1 MSRIGRMPIT
11 VPSGVEVSI
20 TGQSVAVKG
29 PKGSLAIAVPAPIQ
43 VSQADGV
50 ITVARPNEE
59 RVTRSLHGLSRSL
72 VANMVTGVTT
82 GYSLTINIVGVGY
95 RVAEKGKD
103 LEFQLGYSHP
113 INFPAPEGIS
123 YKVESPT
130 KLIINGIDKQ
140 LVGETAAKIKKLRK
154 ADPYKGKGLRLEAE
168 LRSARAQRRTRV
180 LVVLSVFVRRFQ
192 AHHHVHA

>member
-1 MSRIGRMPIT
+1 MSRIGRMPIA

-20 TGQSVAVKG
+20 TGQNVAVKG

-43 VSQADGV
+43 VSQAEGV

-59 RVTRSLHGLSRSL
+59 RVTRSLHGLSRTL
-72 VANMVTGVTT
+72 VANLVEGVTN

-113 INFPAPEGIS
+113 ITFPAPEGIT

-130 KLIINGIDKQ
+130 KLIISGIDKQ
-140 LVGETAAKIKKLRK
+140 LVGETAAKVKKLRK
-154 ADPYKGKGLRLEAE
+154 ADPYKGKGLRLEGE
-168 LRSARAQRRTRV
+168 V
-180 LVVLSVFVRRFQ
+180 VRRK
-192 AHHHVHA
+192 AGKAGKK

>member
-11 VPSGVEVSI
+11 VPSGVEISI
-20 TGQSVAVKG
+20 TGQNVAVKG

-59 RVTRSLHGLSRSL
+59 RVTRSLHGLSRTL
-72 VANMVTGVTT
+72 VANMVHGVTT

-130 KLIINGIDKQ
+130 KLIISGIDKQ

-154 ADPYKGKGLRLEAE
+154 ADPYKGKGLRLEGE
-168 LRSARAQRRTRV
+168 V
-180 LVVLSVFVRRFQ
+180 VRRK
-192 AHHHVHA
+192 AGKAGKK

>member
-1 MSRIGRMPIT
+1 MSRIGRMPIA
-11 VPSGVEVSI
+11 VPSGVEISI
-20 TGQSVAVKG
+20 TGQNVAVKG

-43 VSQADGV
+43 VSQAEGV

-59 RVTRSLHGLSRSL
+59 RVTRSLHGLSRTL
-72 VANMVTGVTT
+72 VANLVEGVTT

-113 INFPAPEGIS
+113 INFPAPEGIT

-130 KLIINGIDKQ
+130 KLIISGIDKQ
-140 LVGETAAKIKKLRK
+140 LVGETAAKVKKLRK
-154 ADPYKGKGLRLEAE
+154 ADPYKGKGLRLEGE
-168 LRSARAQRRTRV
+168 V
-180 LVVLSVFVRRFQ
+180 VRRK
-192 AHHHVHA
+192 AGKAGKK

>member
-11 VPSGVEVSI
+11 VPSGVEVTI
-20 TGQSVAVKG
+20 NGQQVSAKG
-29 PKGSLAIAVPAPIQ
+29 PKGTLGLTVAEPIK

-50 ITVARPNEE
+50 ITVARPNDE
-59 RVTRSLHGLSRSL
+59 RMVRSLHGLSRTL
-72 VANMVTGVTT
+72 VANVIEGVTT

-113 INFPAPEGIS
+113 ILFPAPEGIS

-130 KLIINGIDKQ
+130 KLIISGIDKQ
-140 LVGETAAKIKKLRK
+140 LVGETAAKVKKLRK
-154 ADPYKGKGLRLEAE
+154 ADPYKGKGLRLEGE
-168 LRSARAQRRTRV
+168 K
-180 LVVLSVFVRRFQ
+180 VRRK
-192 AHHHVHA
+192 AGKAGKK

>member
-43 VSQADGV
+43 VSQAEGV

-59 RVTRSLHGLSRSL
+59 RVTRSLHGLSRTL
-72 VANMVTGVTT
+72 VANMVHGVTT

-113 INFPAPEGIS
+113 INFPAPEGIT

-130 KLIINGIDKQ
+130 KLIISGIDKQ
-140 LVGETAAKIKKLRK
+140 LVGETAAKVKKLRK
-154 ADPYKGKGLRLEAE
+154 ADPYKGKGLRLEGE
-168 LRSARAQRRTRV
+168 V
-180 LVVLSVFVRRFQ
+180 VRRK
-192 AHHHVHA
+192 AGKAGKK

>member
-59 RVTRSLHGLSRSL
+59 RVTRSLHGLSRTL
-72 VANMVTGVTT
+72 VANMVEGVTT

-113 INFPAPEGIS
+113 INFPAPEGIT

-130 KLIINGIDKQ
+130 KLIISGIDKQ
-140 LVGETAAKIKKLRK
+140 LVGETAAKVKKLRK
-154 ADPYKGKGLRLEAE
+154 ADPYKGKGLRLEGE
-168 LRSARAQRRTRV
+168 V
-180 LVVLSVFVRRFQ
+180 VRRK
-192 AHHHVHA
+192 AGKAGKK

>member
-1 MSRIGRMPIT
+1 MSRIGRMPIA
-11 VPSGVEVSI
+11 VPSGVEISI
-20 TGQSVAVKG
+20 TGQNVAVKG

-43 VSQADGV
+43 VSQAEGV

-59 RVTRSLHGLSRSL
+59 RVTRSLHGLSRTL
-72 VANMVTGVTT
+72 VANMVHGVTT

-113 INFPAPEGIS
+113 INFPAPEGIT

-130 KLIINGIDKQ
+130 KLIISGIDKQ
-140 LVGETAAKIKKLRK
+140 LVGETAAKVKKLRK
-154 ADPYKGKGLRLEAE
+154 ADPYKGKGLRLEGE
-168 LRSARAQRRTRV
+168 V
-180 LVVLSVFVRRFQ
+180 VRRK
-192 AHHHVHA
+192 AGKAGKK

>member
-20 TGQSVAVKG
+20 TGQNVAVKG

-72 VANMVTGVTT
+72 VANMVEGVTT

-113 INFPAPEGIS
+113 INFPAPEGIT

-130 KLIINGIDKQ
+130 KLIISGIDKQ
-140 LVGETAAKIKKLRK
+140 LVGETAAKVKKLRK
-154 ADPYKGKGLRLEAE
+154 ADPYKGKGLRLEGE
-168 LRSARAQRRTRV
+168 V
-180 LVVLSVFVRRFQ
+180 VRRK
-192 AHHHVHA
+192 AGKAGKK

>member
-11 VPSGVEVSI
+11 VPSGVEISI
-20 TGQSVAVKG
+20 TGQNVAVKG

-43 VSQADGV
+43 VSQAEGV

-59 RVTRSLHGLSRSL
+59 RATRALHGLSRTL

-82 GYSLTINIVGVGY
+82 GYSLIINIVGVGY

-113 INFPAPEGIS
+113 ILFLAPEGIT

-130 KLIINGIDKQ
+130 RLIISGIDKQ

-154 ADPYKGKGLRLEAE
+154 ADPYKGKGLRLEGE
-168 LRSARAQRRTRV
+168 V
-180 LVVLSVFVRRFQ
+180 VRRK
-192 AHHHVHA
+192 AGKAGKK

>member
-29 PKGSLAIAVPAPIQ
+29 PKGSLAVAVPAPIQ

-59 RVTRSLHGLSRSL
+59 RVTRSLHGLSRTL

-130 KLIINGIDKQ
+130 KLIISGIDKQ

-154 ADPYKGKGLRLEAE
+154 ADPYKGKGLRLEGEA
-168 LRSARAQRRTRV
+168 
-180 LVVLSVFVRRFQ
+180 VRRK
-192 AHHHVHA
+192 AGKAGKK

>member
-20 TGQSVAVKG
+20 TGQNVAVKG

-43 VSQADGV
+43 VSQAEGV

-59 RVTRSLHGLSRSL
+59 RVTRSLHGLSRTL
-72 VANMVTGVTT
+72 VANMVHGVTT

-103 LEFQLGYSHP
+103 LEFLLGYSHP
-113 INFPAPEGIS
+113 ISFPAPEGIS
-123 YKVESPT
+123 FKVESPT
-130 KLIINGIDKQ
+130 KLHISGIDKQ
-140 LVGETAAKIKKLRK
+140 LVGEVAAKIKKLRK
-154 ADPYKGKGLRLEAE
+154 ADPYKGKGLRLAGE
-168 LRSARAQRRTRV
+168 V
-180 LVVLSVFVRRFQ
+180 VRRKQ
-192 AHHHVHA
+192 GKTGKK

>member
-1 MSRIGRMPIT
+1 MSRIGRMPIA
-11 VPSGVEVSI
+11 VPSGVEISI
-20 TGQSVAVKG
+20 TGQNVAVKG

-43 VSQADGV
+43 VSQAEGV

-59 RVTRSLHGLSRSL
+59 RVTRSLHGLSRTL
-72 VANMVTGVTT
+72 VANMVEGVTN

-130 KLIINGIDKQ
+130 KLIVSGIDKQ

-154 ADPYKGKGLRLEAE
+154 ADPYKGKGLRLEGEA
-168 LRSARAQRRTRV
+168 
-180 LVVLSVFVRRFQ
+180 VRRK
-192 AHHHVHA
+192 AGKAGKK

>member
-1 MSRIGRMPIT
+1 MSRIGRMPIA
-11 VPSGVEVSI
+11 VPSGVEISI
-20 TGQSVAVKG
+20 TGQNVAVKG

-59 RVTRSLHGLSRSL
+59 RVTRSLHGLSRTL
-72 VANMVTGVTT
+72 VANMVEGVTN

-113 INFPAPEGIS
+113 ITFPAPEGIT

-130 KLIINGIDKQ
+130 KLIISGIDKQ
-140 LVGETAAKIKKLRK
+140 LVGETAAKVKKLRK
-154 ADPYKGKGLRLEAE
+154 ADPYKGKGLRLEGE
-168 LRSARAQRRTRV
+168 V
-180 LVVLSVFVRRFQ
+180 VRRK
-192 AHHHVHA
+192 AGKAGKK

>member
-11 VPSGVEVSI
+11 VPSGVEVTI
-20 TGQSVAVKG
+20 NGQHVSAKG
-29 PKGSLAIAVPAPIQ
+29 PKGSLSLTVAEPIK

-50 ITVARPNEE
+50 ITVARPNDE
-59 RVTRSLHGLSRSL
+59 RMVRSLHGLSRTL
-72 VANMVTGVTT
+72 VANIIEGVTN

-103 LEFQLGYSHP
+103 LEFQLGYSHV

-130 KLIINGIDKQ
+130 KLVISGIDKQ
-140 LVGETAAKIKKLRK
+140 LVGETAAKVKKLRK
-154 ADPYKGKGLRLEAE
+154 ADPYKGKGLRLEGE
-168 LRSARAQRRTRV
+168 RV
-180 LVVLSVFVRRFQ
+180 LRK
-192 AHHHVHA
+192 AGKAGKK

>member
-11 VPSGVEVSI
+11 VPSGVEVTI
-20 TGQSVAVKG
+20 NGQQVSAKG
-29 PKGSLAIAVPAPIQ
+29 PKGTLALTVAEPIK

-50 ITVARPNEE
+50 ITVARPNDE
-59 RVTRSLHGLSRSL
+59 RMVRSLHGLSRTL
-72 VANMVTGVTT
+72 VANVIEGVTT

-103 LEFQLGYSHP
+103 LEFQLGYSHV

-130 KLIINGIDKQ
+130 KLHISGIDKQ

-154 ADPYKGKGLRLEAE
+154 ADPYKGKGLRLEGE
-168 LRSARAQRRTRV
+168 K
-180 LVVLSVFVRRFQ
+180 VRRK
-192 AHHHVHA
+192 AGKAGKK

>member
-11 VPSGVEVSI
+11 VPSGVEVTI
-20 TGQSVAVKG
+20 NGQAVSAKG
-29 PKGSLAIAVPAPIQ
+29 PKGTLGLTVAEPIK

-50 ITVARPNEE
+50 ITVARPNDE
-59 RVTRSLHGLSRSL
+59 RMVRSLHGLSRTL
-72 VANMVTGVTT
+72 VANVIEGVTN

-103 LEFQLGYSHP
+103 LEFQLGYSHV

-130 KLIINGIDKQ
+130 KLIISGIDKQ
-140 LVGETAAKIKKLRK
+140 LVGETAAKVKKLRK
-154 ADPYKGKGLRLEAE
+154 ADPYKGKGLRLEGE
-168 LRSARAQRRTRV
+168 KIRRK
-180 LVVLSVFVRRFQ
+180 
-192 AHHHVHA
+192 AGKAGKK

>member
-11 VPSGVEVSI
+11 IPSGVEVSI
-20 TGQSVAVKG
+20 AGQNVLVKG
-29 PKGSLAIAVPAPIQ
+29 PKGSLSVAVPAPIQ

-50 ITVARPNEE
+50 VTLARPNEE
-59 RVTRSLHGLSRSL
+59 RATRSLHGLSRTL
-72 VANMVTGVTT
+72 VANLVHGVTQ

-113 INFPAPEGIS
+113 ILFPAPEGIS
-123 YKVESPT
+123 FKVDNQT
-130 KLIINGIDKQ
+130 KLFINGIDKQ

-154 ADPYKGKGLRLEAE
+154 ADPYKGKGLRLEGE
-168 LRSARAQRRTRV
+168 R
-180 LVVLSVFVRRFQ
+180 VRRK
-192 AHHHVHA
+192 AGKAGKK

>member
-11 VPSGVEVSI
+11 VPSGVEVTI
-20 TGQSVAVKG
+20 NGQQVSAKG
-29 PKGSLAIAVPAPIQ
+29 PKGTLGLTVAEPIK

-50 ITVARPNEE
+50 ITVARPNDE
-59 RVTRSLHGLSRSL
+59 RMVRSLHGLSRTL
-72 VANMVTGVTT
+72 VANVIEGVTN

-103 LEFQLGYSHP
+103 LEFQLGYSHV
-113 INFPAPEGIS
+113 INFPAPEGIT

-130 KLIINGIDKQ
+130 KLHISGIDKQ

-154 ADPYKGKGLRLEAE
+154 ADPYKGKGLRLEGE
-168 LRSARAQRRTRV
+168 K
-180 LVVLSVFVRRFQ
+180 VRRK
-192 AHHHVHA
+192 AGKAGKK

>member
-72 VANMVTGVTT
+72 VANMVEGVTT
-82 GYSLTINIVGVGY
+82 GYSLIINIVGVGY

-103 LEFQLGYSHP
+103 LEFQLGYSHS
-113 INFPAPEGIS
+113 ILFPAPEGIS

-130 KLIINGIDKQ
+130 RLIISGIDKQ

-154 ADPYKGKGLRLEAE
+154 ADPYKGKGLRLEGE
-168 LRSARAQRRTRV
+168 V
-180 LVVLSVFVRRFQ
+180 VRRK
-192 AHHHVHA
+192 AGKAGKK